1 MSLVVV
7 VVDDVAREARALAEM
22 IRTSPQFDG
31 AEVVELTTASD
42 LRSYLTSG
50 KPLDVLF
57 VDVCLGEKNG
67 IELVERLQAAGRGAQ
82 VVYVSGH
89 DEFHTR
95 VYATPHVSFVRKPLR
110 QEDVDL
116 ALDQVLARRE
126 AASAEP
132 LVLRHDHVVDVVQP
146 QDVVYVESDRRHVV
160 IHTRSATHRVYGKL
174 SALLGDLP
182 GYFVRCHQSY
192 AINLDY
198 VERLSAESVLLVT
211 GESIPVSRRWR
222 TAVREAL
229 FSRVREGRSCLS

>member
-1 MSLVVV
+1 MSFVAV
-7 VVDDVAREARALAEM
+7 VVDDVAREAHALAEM

-50 KPLDVLF
+50 RPLDVLF

-82 VVYVSGH
+82 VVYVSGY

-95 VYATPHVSFVRKPLR
+95 VYATPHASFVRKPLH
-110 QEDVDL
+110 QEDVEL
-116 ALDQVLARRE
+116 ALGQALARRE
-126 AASAEP
+126 AATAEP
-132 LVLRHDHVVDVVQP
+132 LVLRHDHVVDVVRP
-146 QDVVYVESDRRHVV
+146 QDIVYVESNRRHVL
-160 IHTRSATHRVYGKL
+160 IHVHSATHRVYGKL
-174 SALLGDLP
+174 SVLLDGLP

-229 FSRVREGRSCLS
+229 FSRVREGRSCLD

>member
-1 MSLVVV
+1 MSFVAV
-7 VVDDVAREARALAEM
+7 VVDDVAREAHALAEM

-50 KPLDVLF
+50 RPLDVLF

-82 VVYVSGH
+82 VVYVSGY

-95 VYATPHVSFVRKPLR
+95 VYATPHASFVRKPLH
-110 QEDVDL
+110 QEDVEL
-116 ALDQVLARRE
+116 ALGQALARRE
-126 AASAEP
+126 AATAEP
-132 LVLRHDHVVDVVQP
+132 LVLRHDHVVDVVRP
-146 QDVVYVESDRRHVV
+146 QDIGYVESNRLPVL
-160 IHTRSATHRVYGKL
+160 IHAGSATHRLYGKR
-174 SALLGDLP
+174 SVLLDGLP

-198 VERLSAESVLLVT
+198 VERLSAESVLLAT

-229 FSRVREGRSCLS
+229 FSRVREGRSCLD